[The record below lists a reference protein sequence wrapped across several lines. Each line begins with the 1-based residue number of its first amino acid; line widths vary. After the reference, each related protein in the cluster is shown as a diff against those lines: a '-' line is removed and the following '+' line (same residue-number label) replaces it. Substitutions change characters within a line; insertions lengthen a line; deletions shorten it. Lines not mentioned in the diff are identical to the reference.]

1 MTTDALDRKIQQMH
15 HALGELRS
23 DDVSS
28 ISVERRSN
36 YMGIDFS
43 QGTTPSGLANIAS
56 GIIANIACLKDHLK
70 VWCHRNGKTH
80 DYEKLINT
88 NKDVALIHDL
98 WNIDKHGEL
107 NRPPRSGV
115 PPGSSG
121 SAPDR
126 ALGRPSTRCW
136 RAALAAPLHPASAR
150 LVHRSRS
157 GPR

>member
-115 PPGSSG
+115 PPKTSESQSCTQVGG
-121 SAPDR
+121 
-126 ALGRPSTRCW
+126 
-136 RAALAAPLHPASAR
+136 
-150 LVHRSRS
+150 RS
-157 GPR
+157 GAE

>member
-88 NKDVALIHDL
+88 NREADQH
-98 WNIDKHGEL
+98 
-107 NRPPRSGV
+107 
-115 PPGSSG
+115 
-121 SAPDR
+121 
-126 ALGRPSTRCW
+126 
-136 RAALAAPLHPASAR
+136 
-150 LVHRSRS
+150 
-157 GPR
+157 